1 MNIHFWGAT
10 EDVTGSMTFLEFED
24 SIIMID
30 CGLAQGASNASELNL
45 APTPFL
51 PTSITAVV
59 VSHAHLDHSGY
70 LPRLVKNGFG
80 GNIYCTPATEKLIR
94 IILIDS
100 AGLNEGG
107 FYDEEDVK
115 KTLNM
120 IKPIEWGKTFTI
132 GETSLQLIP
141 AGHILGASSVLL
153 KHGAKSILFS
163 GDLGRND
170 DPMLPAVSPAPK
182 ADVVVMEATYG
193 AKNRQGDIKK
203 ELHTF
208 LATVADQSRVGIIAS
223 FAVARGQTLLT
234 LIHEFYETHPQYR
247 AKVVMDSPMM
257 KEANAVYKK
266 FASLT
271 NKPTEL
277 FEAMEL
283 IDAIDSRGEFDKLR
297 KKSGPL
303 VIVSS
308 SGMLTGGRIARHLEN
323 WCDDEKA
330 ILFLP
335 GYQGEGTPG
344 RSFLEGHRTL
354 KNKWDET
361 FSWSGEVWNSD
372 AFSSHA
378 DQSELVDW
386 VSTNNKE
393 SAVFLLHGEMVSKEA
408 LQKKLAETHSGPV
421 TIPRRGSVFKV

>member
-10 EDVTGSMTFLEFED
+10 EDVTGSMTFLEFTD
-24 SIIMID
+24 SLIMID
-30 CGLAQGASNASELNL
+30 CGLAQGASNADEMNL
-45 APTPFL
+45 APTPFS
-51 PTSITAVV
+51 PNTITAVV
-59 VSHAHLDHSGY
+59 ITHAHLDHSGY
-70 LPRLVKNGFG
+70 LPRLVKNGFVG
-80 GNIYCTPATEKLIR
+80 TIYCTSATEKLTR
-94 IILIDS
+94 IILLDS
-100 AGLNEGG
+100 AGLNEEG

-115 KTLNM
+115 KTLGM
-120 IKPIEWGKTFTI
+120 IKIVDWGKTFTI
-132 GETSLQLIP
+132 GTATLQLLP

-153 KHGAKSILFS
+153 RAEGKSLLFS

-182 ADVVVMEATYG
+182 ADVVIMEATYG

-203 ELHTF
+203 ELHSF

-234 LIHEFYETHPQYR
+234 LIHEFYEAHPQFR

-266 FASLT
+266 FSALT

-277 FEAMEL
+277 YEAMEL
-283 IDAIDSRGEFDKLR
+283 IDAIESRGEFDKLR

-303 VIVSS
+303 IIVSS

-323 WCDDEKA
+323 WSNDEKA

-335 GYQGEGTPG
+335 GYQGVGTPG
-344 RSFLEGHRTL
+344 RSFIEGHRTL
-354 KNKWDET
+354 KNKWGES
-361 FSWSGEVWNSD
+361 FVWSGEVWNSD

-378 DQSELVDW
+378 DQAELVQW
-386 VSTNNKE
+386 VSTHNKD
-393 SAVFLLHGEMVSKEA
+393 STVFLLHGETTSKVA
-408 LQKKLAETHSGPV
+408 LQSKLQETHGGKV
-421 TIPRRGSVFKV
+421 TIPHRGSVFKL